1 MILSESSITLSAETV
16 ICLVAQVRSGLGTTW
31 LCTLSMKQVKNEE
44 KQYSAQVLQKQR
56 FFNGG
61 NAA

>member
-1 MILSESSITLSAETV
+1 LGYQLALTF
-16 ICLVAQVRSGLGTTW
+16 GL
-31 LCTLSMKQVKNEE
+31 KQVKDKE